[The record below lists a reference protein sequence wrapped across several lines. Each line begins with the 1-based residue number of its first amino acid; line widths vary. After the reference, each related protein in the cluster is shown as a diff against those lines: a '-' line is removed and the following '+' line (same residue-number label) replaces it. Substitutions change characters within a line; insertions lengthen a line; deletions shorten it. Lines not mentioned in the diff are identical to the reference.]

1 MTRSISELRGLAISA
16 VWRWRYL
23 IAIPIV
29 VMPILGAVASRL
41 AAKAYESR
49 MTILVQEPD
58 RLNPILNDLAIGADI
73 KDRMPALLALLKSKH
88 VLVDVLRDL
97 GQLTPQSDARD
108 EDLKVG
114 TLSAALNAQ
123 LIGSE
128 LIEIKL
134 RGREAAGLSKTL
146 GAVGSRFVERVV
158 SPGRGA
164 VESSETF
171 LQSQLQERDREL
183 AKAEG
188 AYAEFKARNADKL
201 PALYST
207 NVTRLTAMQ
216 QRLEERRI
224 DLATADASFEDL
236 RARVSTLNPVVGRL
250 EESIVQVS
258 GELASL
264 RARYTDEHSDVQ
276 AAQRKLKRLEEER
289 ASLLANTSHENG
301 ADMQRLWNM
310 AAGVVTKGDNA
321 SAPML
326 VAQMTQIQE
335 ADAKRAALRKEVEQ
349 LTKSVDDLQASIS
362 QFAPIEQQQQELER
376 AISSAR
382 EMHDMLSKRY
392 EMARLTGSL
401 GRFEAPE
408 RIKIIDAPQ
417 DPTGPVT
424 PGGLFF
430 VLGGLIGGI
439 ALGAGLATVFEV
451 LDPRLRRTDDFEAA
465 SGLPVISFV
474 PRLAMD

>member
-41 AAKAYESR
+41 AAKAYVSR

-310 AAGVVTKGDNA
+310 AAGVVTKGDNS

-349 LTKSVDDLQASIS
+349 LTKSVDDLAVCTDRTATTRTGTRDL
-362 QFAPIEQQQQELER
+362 FR
-376 AISSAR
+376 ARDAR
-382 EMHDMLSKRY
+382 H
-392 EMARLTGSL
+392 AV
-401 GRFEAPE
+401 EAI
-408 RIKIIDAPQ
+408 RN
-417 DPTGPVT
+417 GPSN
-424 PGGLFF
+424 
-430 VLGGLIGGI
+430 
-439 ALGAGLATVFEV
+439 GLARTVRGARAHQ
-451 LDPRLRRTDDFEAA
+451 DH
-465 SGLPVISFV
+465 
-474 PRLAMD
+474 